1 VSRDQQEKLA
11 RKYKWF
17 SLARAKNL
25 PGAARQETI
34 DKTIG
39 IRREFR
45 YDPQNLSNFE
55 LFFVITTKPEAA
67 SDLSSRAVNL
77 VNCGM
82 IVLDS
87 DQQIVLWNSWLV
99 RRCAY
104 SAARVRDR
112 ALFEVFPELRGS
124 RVEAA
129 VLAALTADVTTAIAQ
144 SESKSP
150 FPLREAGSFDGARIE
165 QAVSVTPFNEGDE
178 RFCLVEI
185 RDVSGAADRER
196 RLLDHAESLRARS
209 YVDGLTGI
217 ANRRYFD
224 VALDR
229 ELRRAQRLGGE
240 LSLLLMDIDSFKA
253 YNDHFGHQQGDACL
267 STVAQTL
274 AASLKRPADV
284 AARYGGEEFAAIL
297 PDTTT
302 EQARSLANA
311 IREYIASLGLAHAP
325 AATRGHVT
333 LSIGVSSFDKD
344 RLNQP
349 AALIEAADKAL
360 YAAKRSGRDRV
371 VVDGDVAQ
379 PGE

>member
-1 VSRDQQEKLA
+1 
-11 RKYKWF
+11 
-17 SLARAKNL
+17 
-25 PGAARQETI
+25 
-34 DKTIG
+34 
-39 IRREFR
+39 
-45 YDPQNLSNFE
+45 
-55 LFFVITTKPEAA
+55 VIITKAEVA

-77 VNCGM
+77 VNCG
-82 IVLDS
+82 IIILDS
-87 DQQIVLWNSWLV
+87 DQQIVLWNSWMV
-99 RRCAY
+99 PRSAY
-104 SAARVRDR
+104 AAARVRER
-112 ALFEVFPELRGS
+112 SLFDVFPELRGS
-124 RVEAA
+124 RVESA
-129 VLAALTADVTTAIAQ
+129 VLAALTSEVATSIPQ
-144 SESKSP
+144 SESRSP

-165 QAVSVTPFNEGDE
+165 QAVSVTPFNDGDE
-178 RFCLVEI
+178 RFCLIEI
-185 RDVSGAADRER
+185 RDVSGTADRER

-229 ELRRAQRLGGE
+229 ELRRAQRSGGE

-297 PDTTT
+297 PDTAP
-302 EQARSLANA
+302 EHARTLANA
-311 IREYIASLGLAHAP
+311 IREHIAALALAHAP
-325 AATRGHVT
+325 AATRPHVT
-333 LSIGVSSFDKD
+333 LSIGVASFDKE

-360 YAAKRSGRDRV
+360 YVAKRTGRDRV
-371 VVDGDVAQ
+371 VVDGDVAKH
-379 PGE
+379 